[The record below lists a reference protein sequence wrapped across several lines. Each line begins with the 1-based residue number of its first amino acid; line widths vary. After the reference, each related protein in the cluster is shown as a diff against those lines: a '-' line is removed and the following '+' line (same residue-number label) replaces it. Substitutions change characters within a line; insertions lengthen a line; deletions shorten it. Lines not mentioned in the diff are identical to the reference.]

1 LLVEIRQTKNQKLKT
16 KNKQQAP
23 SNKEQT
29 TLKSYIMK
37 PLKFLAFFIIPMG
50 LIIAAVPQNKTKP
63 YKLTADQLLGEANA
77 RTQYITPETVA
88 DLIVKKDP
96 SFQLIDVRNKD
107 DFEKFSLPGAINIPV
122 SDLLSDKYSDVL
134 NQDVKMNI
142 FYSNGTITANEA
154 WMVTR
159 QLGYKNN
166 FVLEGGLNYWFD
178 AILNPQ
184 KPASTSPDEE
194 FAKYDFRLSAGKALG
209 GGMTVQSNQTQSTET
224 AKPAIQSAPKKKKA
238 AGGC

>member
-1 LLVEIRQTKNQKLKT
+1 
-16 KNKQQAP
+16 
-23 SNKEQT
+23 
-29 TLKSYIMK
+29 MK
-37 PLKFLAFFIIPMG
+37 PLKLLALFIIPMG

-77 RTQYITPETVA
+77 RTQYIAPETVA
-88 DLIVKKDP
+88 DMIVKKDP
-96 SFQLIDVRNKD
+96 SFQLIDVRSQD

-122 SDLLSDKYSDVL
+122 SDLLSDKYTDIL

-142 FYSNGTITANEA
+142 FYSNGTIAANEA

-166 FVLEGGLNYWFD
+166 FVLEGGLNFWFD
-178 AILNPQ
+178 AILNPA

-209 GGMTVQSNQTQSTET
+209 GGNSIQATQNQTNPVTKPTVQ
-224 AKPAIQSAPKKKKA
+224 AAPKKKKA